1 MATKRLS
8 SVERRK
14 QILGCAI
21 RVFARHSFHGATTR
35 MISEEAGIAE
45 ALIYR
50 YFGSKRKLFSAAVDH
65 TGGRLVQG
73 LVTILDENPDEP
85 LAALAGLVRFYVDLL
100 ERHEELA
107 KMIFLVSA
115 ELDDP
120 EVREVYLPY
129 QEQALG
135 LLEGAIARW
144 QDVGFVRKDIA
155 PRAGAWVLLGSYQL
169 LALMKHSGRLDELNL
184 EVALALVRPFAA
196 VQLTEGQADS
206 FS

>member
-8 SVERRK
+8 SSERRK
-14 QILGCAI
+14 QILGCSI
-21 RVFARHSFHGATTR
+21 RVFARHSYHGATTR

-65 TGGRLVQG
+65 TGGRLVAG
-73 LVTILDENPDEP
+73 LSEILTTNRDDPVAA
-85 LAALAGLVRFYVDLL
+85 LAALVQFYVNLL

-129 QEQALG
+129 QEEALG
-135 LLEGAIARW
+135 LLKTTIARW
-144 QDVGFVRKDIA
+144 QDAGFVRKDVA
-155 PRAGAWVLLGSYQL
+155 PRAAAWVLLGSYQL
-169 LALMKHSGRLDELNL
+169 LALMKHSGRLEELNL
-184 EVALALVRPFAA
+184 EVALDLVRPFAA
-196 VQLTEGQADS
+196 APPA
-206 FS
+206 

>member
-8 SVERRK
+8 SDERRK

-21 RVFARHSFHGATTR
+21 RVFARKSFHGATTR

-50 YFGSKRKLFSAAVDH
+50 YFGSKRKLFTAAVDH
-65 TGGRLVQG
+65 TGNRLVSG
-73 LVTILDENPDEP
+73 LRAILEEHDDDPV
-85 LAALAGLVRFYVDLL
+85 AALGGLVRFYVTLL
-100 ERHEELA
+100 ERHQELA

-135 LLEGAIARW
+135 LLEATILRW
-144 QDVGFVRKDIA
+144 QEAGFVRTDVA
-155 PRAGAWVLLGSYQL
+155 PRAAAWVLLGSYQL
-169 LALMKHSGRLDELNL
+169 LALMKHSGRLEELNVEL
-184 EVALALVRPFAA
+184 ALALLRPFAA
-196 VQLTEGQADS
+196 AR
-206 FS
+206 

>member
-21 RVFARHSFHGATTR
+21 RVFARNSYHGATTR

-65 TGGRLVQG
+65 TGSRLVAG
-73 LVTILDENPDEP
+73 LQSILDTHPDEP
-85 LAALAGLVRFYVDLL
+85 LAALAALLRFYVDLL

-129 QEQALG
+129 QERALSI
-135 LLEGAIARW
+135 LKGAIERW
-144 QDVGFVRKDIA
+144 QAAGFVRDDVA
-155 PRAGAWVLLGSYQL
+155 PRAAAWVLLGSYQL

-184 EVALALVRPFAA
+184 DVALALVRPFAA
-196 VQLTEGQADS
+196 APPS
-206 FS
+206 